1 MQAAVDHVS
10 RARVASTLHDLTH
23 DAADRPTSRHVSSSN
38 NGREVGWA
46 RSRLAAY
53 GLRARLQPFRSDQ
66 RRLAN
71 VVATIRG
78 TGPGRVG
85 VGAHIDSMSESGE
98 ARTLAPGADDEG
110 SGVVAAMEAG
120 RVIARYARGCLTRS
134 VDVALFNDEEEG
146 MRGSE
151 TYAASVKGGMVG
163 FVNLDMIG
171 NGGTPAVVASYSD
184 DARDEPIAR
193 AVAAARTA
201 YGVTGLRLSV
211 SRYRDDDQDA
221 ASFWAEDIP
230 VTYMY
235 EEEMSPHWHEITDTV
250 ENVNVDQ
257 IELRTKAVVGAIVD
271 LAR

>member
-1 MQAAVDHVS
+1 M
-10 RARVASTLHDLTH
+10 L
-23 DAADRPTSRHVSSSN
+23 
-38 NGREVGWA
+38 
-46 RSRLAAY
+46 
-53 GLRARLQPFRSDQ
+53 
-66 RRLAN
+66 
-71 VVATIRG
+71 
-78 TGPGRVG
+78 
-85 VGAHIDSMSESGE
+85 
-98 ARTLAPGADDEG
+98 
-110 SGVVAAMEAG
+110 
-120 RVIARYARGCLTRS
+120 
-134 VDVALFNDEEEG
+134 
-146 MRGSE
+146 
-151 TYAASVKGGMVG
+151 G
-163 FVNLDMIG
+163 FVKLDIIC

-211 SRYRDDDQDA
+211 SRSRGDDQDA

-230 VTYMY
+230 VPYMY